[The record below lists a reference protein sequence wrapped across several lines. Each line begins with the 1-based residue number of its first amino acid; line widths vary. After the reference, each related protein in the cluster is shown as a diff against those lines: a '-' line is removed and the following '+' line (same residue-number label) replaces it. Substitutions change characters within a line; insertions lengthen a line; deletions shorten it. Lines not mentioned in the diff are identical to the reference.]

1 MAEVQLRIVDKPRPF
16 LMEKPLSNTDARSRV
31 STRAQVKNLTRDLQG
46 TPTQLAHDEIAA
58 RSPEGGALTFWEKPW
73 GSRLEGN
80 KTS

>member
-16 LMEKPLSNTDARSRV
+16 LMGKPLSSTDARSRV

-46 TPTQLAHDEIAA
+46 TSTQLAHDEIAA
-58 RSPEGGALTFWEKPW
+58 RGPEGGALTFWEKSW
-73 GSRLEGN
+73 GSKLEGN